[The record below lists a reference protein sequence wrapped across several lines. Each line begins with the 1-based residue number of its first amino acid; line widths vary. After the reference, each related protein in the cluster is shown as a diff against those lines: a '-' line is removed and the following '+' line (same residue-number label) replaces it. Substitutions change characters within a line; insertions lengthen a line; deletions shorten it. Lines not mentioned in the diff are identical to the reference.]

1 MARLD
6 ELNFAIVSPCILAR
20 IDGTVVV
27 IRCRLTFIFVAL
39 YREDSDDDDIE
50 KGDNKI
56 PR

>member
-6 ELNFAIVSPCILAR
+6 ELNFAIVSPCILVR

-27 IRCRLTFIFVAL
+27 IRCRLTFIFVVL

>member
-1 MARLD
+1 MVRLD
-6 ELNFAIVSPCILAR
+6 ELNFAIVSPCILR

-27 IRCRLTFIFVAL
+27 IRCRLTFIFVVL